1 MEDQNIF
8 KTELTL
14 NKIILIT
21 LSLKLNCFSNI
32 HQDLFKKYKNLLL
45 LLILEVFE
53 KYYNPP
59 LRLVAE
65 YEVSS

>member
-45 LLILEVFE
+45 PILEVFE